1 MIRVTE
7 LLRWAG
13 VTTPIPNTPALRAA
27 LVRGTAVHEH
37 SVEIEPHVANGTDR
51 VFIATLSKPLQGY
64 CHAVAQFAHRFT
76 PEWDEVEVRKD
87 DPSILLTGC
96 PDRVGVIGGERVII
110 DYKTGGSSHWHKVQ
124 LALYQILVERC
135 GVNGDRSYRIDKRMN
150 VYLAADGSYRLDSYR
165 KHEDILGAWKI
176 LTRYNESEATNEK

>member
-27 LVRGTAVHEH
+27 LVRGTAVHAH
-37 SVEIEPHVANGTDR
+37 SIEIELHVADGTGEA
-51 VFIATLSKPLQGY
+51 FIDTVPQPLHGY
-64 CHAVAQFAHRFT
+64 CHAVAQFAQQFA
-76 PEWDEVEVRKD
+76 PKWDEVEARKD
-87 DPSILLTGC
+87 DPSIYLTGC
-96 PDRVGVIGGERVII
+96 PDRVGVINGERVII
-110 DYKTGGSSHWHKVQ
+110 DYKTGGMSQWHRVQ

-165 KHEDILGAWKI
+165 TQQDILNAWKI
-176 LTRYNESEATNEK
+176 ITRYVNHQEATHD